1 MGFGCNQA
9 PFIVIYYRDIFQRKC
24 DLMFKKWFDA
34 GVKEL
39 KKARPI
45 ADKIEKLAEPMAALS
60 DEALKNKTTEFKLRF
75 QNGETLDDLLV
86 EAYAVVREASR
97 RVTGMYPYYVQLLG
111 AIAIHGGNIA
121 EMKTGEG
128 KTLTAVMPAYLNAL
142 NGLGTHIVTVNE
154 YLAKREA
161 EGEIGEIYRFLGLTV
176 GLNIRELTPDQK
188 KQAYDCDILYSTN
201 SELGFDYLRDHMALY
216 AKDMVQKRGL
226 NYAIIDE
233 VDSILIDEARTPLII
248 SGGAK
253 QNQNLYTAADRF
265 SKHLSDED
273 YFIDIESKTI
283 ELSESGIQ
291 KAEQMFR
298 IDNLYDINNVTL
310 LHHINNALR
319 ANYIMFRDKD
329 YMVVDN
335 AVLIIDQFTGR
346 VLPGRQFSE
355 GLHQALEAKEN
366 VEIKKETVTVA
377 TITYQNF
384 FRMYKK
390 LSGMTGTAKTEEEEF
405 REIYNMY
412 VVEVPTNEPV
422 IRVDAPDFLFVTL
435 EDKYNALIDDIE
447 ERHQKGQPILLGTVA
462 VETSEILSRLLS
474 RRGIKHDVLNAKQHE
489 READIIAKAGQKF
502 AVTIATNMAGRGT
515 DIKLGEGVVELGG
528 LAVIGSERHESRRID
543 NQLRGRSGRQ
553 GDPGYS
559 RFYLSAEDELLMRF
573 GGESFKQRIAM
584 ISKLNTDKEATK
596 PQPLESKIFSRF
608 VSSAQK
614 RIEGQN
620 YDTRKTVLK
629 YDDVLRKQREIM
641 YAERTFVLT
650 EANIEPFVIKAI
662 ESYIDSAV
670 APLMV
675 QVGKNKY
682 DINDEAIFATFDGV
696 LFGRGT
702 VDKNKLAEL
711 DEKGIPAY
719 LKSLAMNEID
729 AKKNMFPE
737 EVFNEFLKVI
747 SLRVIDTFWMRHIDQ
762 MSELRQAVTLQ
773 QYGQS
778 NPLQIYQ
785 KEGFAKFRD
794 MTLNISKDIATYV
807 LRAQIRV
814 NSEREEVVKNTKT
827 NEGGELRS
835 KKPSKVKQNRNQRNM
850 PNWRR

>member
-1 MGFGCNQA
+1 
-9 PFIVIYYRDIFQRKC
+9 
-24 DLMFKKWFDA
+24 MFKKWFDS
-34 GVKEL
+34 GIKEL
-39 KKARPI
+39 KKAKPI
-45 ADKIEKLAEPMAALS
+45 ADKIEKLASTMASLS
-60 DEALKNKTTEFKLRF
+60 DLELKNKTEEFKHRF
-75 QNGETLDDLLV
+75 QNGETLDGLLV
-86 EAYAVVREASR
+86 EAYAVVREASK

-142 NGLGTHIVTVNE
+142 NGLGVHIVTVNE
-154 YLAKREA
+154 YLARREA
-161 EGEIGEIYRFLGLTV
+161 DGEIGDIYRFLGLTV
-176 GLNIRELTPDQK
+176 GLNVRELTPEEK
-188 KQAYDCDILYSTN
+188 KEAYACDILYSTN
-201 SELGFDYLRDHMALY
+201 SELGFDYLRDHMVLY

-265 SKHLSDED
+265 AKHLMDAD

-283 ELSESGIQ
+283 ELSETGIV

-298 IDNLYDINNVTL
+298 VDNLYDINNVTL

-335 AVLIIDQFTGR
+335 TVLIIDQFTGR

-422 IRVDAPDFLFVTL
+422 IRIDAPDYLFVTL
-435 EDKYNALIDDIE
+435 EDKYNALIDDVE
-447 ERHQKGQPILLGTVA
+447 ERYIKGQPVLLGTVA
-462 VETSEILSRLLS
+462 VETSEILSRLLN

-502 AVTIATNMAGRGT
+502 SVTIATNMAGRGT

-573 GGESFKQRIAM
+573 GGETFKQRIAM
-584 ISKLNTDKEATK
+584 ISKLNADKDATK
-596 PQPLESKIFSRF
+596 PQPLESKMFSRF

-675 QVGKNKY
+675 QVGKNKF
-682 DINDEAIFATFDGV
+682 DINDEAIHATFDGI
-696 LFGRGT
+696 LFARGT
-702 VDKNKLAEL
+702 VDKAKLSEL

-719 LKSLAMNEID
+719 LKSLAMNEIES
-729 AKKNMFPE
+729 KKTMFPE

-773 QYGQS
+773 QYGQA

-785 KEGFAKFRD
+785 KEGFNKFSD

-814 NSEREEVVKNTKT
+814 NTEREEVVKNTKT
-827 NEGGELRS
+827 NEGGELRN
-835 KKPSKVKQNRNQRNM
+835 KKPSKVKQNHNQRNM
-850 PNWRR
+850 PNWKRR

>member
-1 MGFGCNQA
+1 
-9 PFIVIYYRDIFQRKC
+9 
-24 DLMFKKWFDA
+24 MFKKWFDS
-34 GVKEL
+34 GLKEL
-39 KKARPI
+39 KKARPL
-45 ADKIEKLAEPMAALS
+45 ADKIDALASNMAALS
-60 DEALKNKTTEFKLRF
+60 DDELRGKTEEFKNRVK
-75 QNGETLDDLLV
+75 NGESLDSLLV

-97 RVTGMYPYYVQLLG
+97 RVTGLYPYYVQLLG

-142 NGLGTHIVTVNE
+142 SGEGVHIVTVNE
-154 YLAKREA
+154 YLARRESD
-161 EGEIGEIYRFLGLTV
+161 GPIGEIYRFLGLTV
-176 GLNIRELTPDQK
+176 GLNIRELTSDQK
-188 KQAYDCDILYSTN
+188 KEAYACDILYSTN
-201 SELGFDYLRDHMALY
+201 SELGFDYLRDHMVLY
-216 AKDMVQKRGL
+216 EKDMTQKRGL

-253 QNQNLYTAADRF
+253 QNHNLYQAADRF
-265 SKHLSDED
+265 TKSLKDED
-273 YFIDIESKTI
+273 YYIDIESKSI
-283 ELSESGIQ
+283 ELSESGIS
-291 KAEQMFR
+291 KAEQSFR
-298 IDNLYDINNVTL
+298 IANLYDLDNVAL

-329 YMVVDN
+329 YMVVED

-366 VEIKKETVTVA
+366 VEIKKETITVA

-422 IRVDAPDFLFVTL
+422 VRNDAPDYLFVTL
-435 EDKYNALIDDIE
+435 EEKYEALIKDVE
-447 ERHQKGQPILLGTVA
+447 ERHKKGQPILLGTIA
-462 VETSEILSRLLS
+462 VETSELLSRLLT

-489 READIIAKAGQKF
+489 READIIARAGQKYS
-502 AVTIATNMAGRGT
+502 VTIATNMAGRGT

-573 GGESFKQRIAM
+573 GGETFKQRIQM
-584 ISKLNTDKEATK
+584 ISKLNMDKKTGET
-596 PQPLESKIFSRF
+596 QPLESKMFSKF

-620 YDTRKTVLK
+620 YDARKNVLK

-650 EANIEPFVIKAI
+650 NDDIEPFVLKAI
-662 ESYIDSAV
+662 DGHLESVLNSHIV
-670 APLMV
+670 N
-675 QVGKNKY
+675 VGRNKY
-682 DINDEAIFATFDGV
+682 DIDDEAIISQLDGQTFN
-696 LFGRGT
+696 RGT
-702 VDKNKLAEL
+702 LQKEQLEKL
-711 DEKGIPAY
+711 DETTLIPY
-719 LKSLAMNEID
+719 VKSLAMDEINR
-729 AKKNMFPE
+729 KKSMFPE
-737 EVFNEFLKVI
+737 EIFKEFLKVVA
-747 SLRVIDTFWMRHIDQ
+747 LRVIDTHWTKHIDE
-762 MSELRQAVTLQ
+762 MSELRQAVSLQ
-773 QYGQS
+773 SYGQG

-785 KEGFAKFRD
+785 NEGFRKFTE
-794 MTLNISKDIATYV
+794 MTNTIQKDIATFV
-807 LRAQIRV
+807 LRAQIRQ
-814 NSEREEVVKNTKT
+814 NNEREEVVKNAKT
-827 NEGGELRS
+827 NEGGELR
-835 KKPSKVKQNRNQRNM
+835 KKPAKVKMNKYQRNM
-850 PNWRR
+850 PNWKR